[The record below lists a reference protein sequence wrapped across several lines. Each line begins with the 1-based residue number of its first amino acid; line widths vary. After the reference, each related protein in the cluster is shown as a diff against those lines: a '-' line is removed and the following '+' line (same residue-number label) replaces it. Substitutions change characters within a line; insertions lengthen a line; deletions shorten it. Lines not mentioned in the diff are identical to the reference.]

1 MPLTA
6 ALSIVGGART
16 ARWRALALG
25 SLITAAVFGAA
36 ALAAA
41 AGRPLLAVIAAGIVL
56 CVLPFLTAVLTRT
69 GPLAV
74 YACACG
80 VTMAGW
86 LAYAATTTVWS
97 AAAVSA
103 LLGPAAVLI
112 ALYPMVRQRQERAA
126 EKARLELQAAEAA
139 RRLRKWPDLL
149 AQIGYPDIGYGG
161 QEDTLAGYLVH
172 LRLPASGR
180 VTYSA
185 LAATAERLE
194 VAARL
199 RHGSLRFERGDQAH
213 RVILHVAERDALA
226 RTVPLPAG
234 HEPLSIT
241 GPIPLGLYQDGQVC
255 AVTLR
260 EVATLIVGL
269 RGSGK
274 SNLLNVLL
282 AQLARCPDVLIFAI
296 DLKGGRMA
304 APWIQPWLAHRAPWP
319 VIDWLATDRE
329 EAEKMLRA
337 LLRAVE
343 ARARSCSGGEK
354 IIPSASQPAILLVCD
369 EVAVILGIGTGGP
382 RLWEGGVT
390 NATLAGLATRLVMTG
405 RSEAIDLV
413 MATQR
418 GTVTM
423 TGSADLKSQ
432 CALRIGLGVVSEADA
447 RLIIPDDVRIAADLA
462 KLRHP
467 GSGIVQQGR
476 HGRALPV
483 KFYRIEHEMIGQIA
497 ERSGWRRPGPDPL
510 VAEALG
516 DDYVTRWSRYRARSG
531 LGIAGLGVGGLGA
544 GGLGA
549 GGRPIFASAAI
560 PPAIAAPAVRELTAG
575 PSSAPGESGDA
586 DHEAR
591 RRAVAM
597 LRSAGVRGMTI
608 RAVAERLASDGQ
620 DVAHQTVHR
629 WLTEEAV
636 AGRVE
641 SASYGRWK
649 WRLGGGQAPPD
660 ADSG

>member
-1 MPLTA
+1 MWPGIGDCLPLTA
-6 ALSIVGGART
+6 ALGLLGGGWAMWR
-16 ARWRALALG
+16 RALALG
-25 SLITAAVFGAA
+25 PLVIVAVFGVA
-36 ALAAA
+36 ALADAA
-41 AGRPLLAVIAAGIVL
+41 RWPALAVIAAGIVL
-56 CVLPFLTAVLTRT
+56 CVLPVLAAVLTWT
-69 GPLAV
+69 GQLAV

-80 VTMAGW
+80 VTAAGW
-86 LAYAATTTVWS
+86 LAYTAATTVWS
-97 AAAVSA
+97 GAAIAA

-112 ALYPMVRQRQERAA
+112 AAYPAIRERQERAA
-126 EKARLELQAAEAA
+126 ERARLALADAAAA
-139 RRLRKWPDLL
+139 RQQRRWPDLL
-149 AQIGYPDIGYGG
+149 ARIGHQHISYAG
-161 QEDTLAGYLVH
+161 QEDTLSGYLVH
-172 LRLPASGR
+172 LRLPRSGR

-185 LAATAERLE
+185 LAAATERLE

-213 RVILHVAERDALA
+213 QVILHVAERDVLA

-234 HEPLSIT
+234 NEPLSIT
-241 GPIPLGLYQDGQVC
+241 GPIPVGLYQDGQLC
-255 AVTLR
+255 AVTLG

-282 AQLARCPDVLIFAI
+282 AQLGRCPDVLIFAI

-329 EAEKMLRA
+329 EAERMLRA

-354 IIPSASQPAILLVCD
+354 ITPSGRQPAILLVCD

-382 RLWEGGVT
+382 RLSDGGVT

-423 TGSADLKSQ
+423 IGSADLKSQ
-432 CALRIGLGVVSEADA
+432 CALRIGLGVGSEADA
-447 RLIIPDDVRIAADLA
+447 RLIIPDDVKIAADLA
-462 KLRHP
+462 RLRHP
-467 GSGIVQQGR
+467 GSGIVQQGSS
-476 HGRALPV
+476 GRVLPV
-483 KFYRIEHEMIGQIA
+483 KFYRIEHEMISQIA
-497 ERSGWRRPGPDPL
+497 ERSGWRRPKPDPL

-516 DDYVTRWSRYRARSG
+516 DDYRTRWSRDRA
-531 LGIAGLGVGGLGA
+531 A
-544 GGLGA
+544 GGPGA
-549 GGRPIFASAAI
+549 DGRPILPSAVM
-560 PPAIAAPAVRELTAG
+560 PPAIAAQALRELTAG
-575 PSSAPGESGDA
+575 GGAPGGSHDA
-586 DHEAR
+586 AHPAR
-591 RRAVAM
+591 GQAVAM
-597 LRSAGVRGMTI
+597 LRSAGVMGMTVRGI
-608 RAVAERLASDGQ
+608 AERLATDGQ
-620 DVAHQTVHR
+620 DVAHQTIHR
-629 WLTEEAV
+629 WLAEESA
-636 AGRVE
+636 AGRAE

-649 WRLGGGQAPPD
+649 WRPGQ
-660 ADSG
+660 